1 MSTNPSLR
9 QPMGPLSIGNV
20 VSAALVLYRSHLKT
34 YLRLA
39 LFAHLWLLVPIYG
52 WAKYFAIS
60 GLIARL
66 AFGELVSK
74 PESVSTA
81 RSYTNSRLWSFFW
94 VAFQVGLMLF
104 GICIGLSIPTYLGI
118 FILGFGAIFISNSV
132 FGNPNPV
139 VGAVVVGIV
148 AIVGG
153 LAFLFGFFWFVSRWM
168 VAEVPLSVEESIN
181 GAQSIERSWE
191 LTKNS
196 VRHIQ
201 GIVLVAF
208 LVSLPL
214 VAVTSYI
221 PQIFL
226 LQIEEGSTVYWIVYL
241 ISFVTSSV
249 GGILV
254 LPFWQALKAVVYYDL
269 RSRQEGLGLQIRDSM
284 S

>member
-39 LFAHLWLLVPIYG
+39 LFAHLWILVPIYG

-74 PESVSTA
+74 PESVTTA
-81 RSYTNSRLWSFFW
+81 RSYTNSRLWSFFR
-94 VAFQVGLMLF
+94 VAFQVGLMLL
-104 GICIGLSIPTYLGI
+104 GIYIGLFIPIYLGI
-118 FILGFGAIFISNSV
+118 LILGFGAIFISNSV
-132 FGNPNPV
+132 FGNPV
-139 VGAVVVGIV
+139 VGAVIFGLVAVIGI
-148 AIVGG
+148 IGFLYG
-153 LAFLFGFFWFVSRWM
+153 LIWFVSRWI
-168 VAEVPLSVEESIN
+168 VAEVPLAVEERIN
-181 GAQSIERSWE
+181 GAQSIDRSWE

-196 VRHIQ
+196 VRRIQ
-201 GIVLVAF
+201 GIVVIAF

-226 LQIEEGSTVYWIVYL
+226 LQIEEGSTLYWIVYL
-241 ISFVTSSV
+241 ISFITSLV
-249 GGILV
+249 GGIFV
-254 LPFWQALKAVVYYDL
+254 LPFWQTIKAVVYYDL
-269 RSRQEGLGLQIRDSM
+269 RSRREGLGLQIRDSM
-284 S
+284 P

>member
-39 LFAHLWLLVPIYG
+39 LFAYLWILVPIYG

-66 AFGELVSK
+66 AFGELISK
-74 PESVSTA
+74 PESVTTA
-81 RSYTNSRLWSFFW
+81 RSYTNSRRWSFFRI
-94 VAFQVGLMLF
+94 AFQVGLMLF
-104 GICIGLSIPTYLGI
+104 GIYLGLFIPTY
-118 FILGFGAIFISNSV
+118 FIIVIVGLGAIFISNSV
-132 FGNPNPV
+132 FGNPL
-139 VGAVVVGIV
+139 VGAVIFAIV
-148 AIVGG
+148 AIVGI
-153 LAFLFGFFWFVSRWM
+153 LAFLFGLIWFVSRWI
-168 VAEVPLSVEESIN
+168 VAEVPLAVEENIN
-181 GAQSIERSWE
+181 GAQSINRSWE

-208 LVSLPL
+208 LVSLPI

-226 LQIEEGSTVYWIVYL
+226 LQIEQGSTLYWIVYL
-241 ISFVTSSV
+241 ISFITSSV
-249 GGILV
+249 GGIFI
-254 LPFWQALKAVVYYDL
+254 LPFWQAIKAVVYYDL
-269 RSRQEGLGLQIRDSM
+269 RSRREGLGLQIRDSM